1 MINEL
6 LPSGYNPWEGI
17 IRKGAKTAV
26 VGGKSVGKSFFM
38 LQLGMCLSQ
47 GAEFLGYPM
56 EKAGVLYI
64 NAETLKKPLETRIF
78 EMGKTLGLI
87 CDADSGFTLLNTKG
101 RYVPIDELVTKLI
114 ESGERGFGC
123 VMIDPVWHFV
133 PGDEGNTADMDVLS
147 SELDRLC
154 EALDCSVIFSHT
166 SRGGLA
172 SRCAGTVI
180 DLTMTEDAGDAG
192 NLFGR
197 TEGPI
202 KYRMAVKTDGV
213 LGEIPGEVYFDYPVF
228 GRK

>member
-47 GAEFLGYPM
+47 GADFLGYPT
-56 EKAGVLYI
+56 EKTGVLYI
-64 NAETLKKPLETRIF
+64 NAETMKKPLETRIF

-87 CDADSGFTLLNTKG
+87 CDADSGFTLLNARG
-101 RYVPIDELVTKLI
+101 RYMPIDELVTKLI

-133 PGDEGNTADMDVLS
+133 PGDEESTADIDALS

-154 EALDCSVIFSHT
+154 DALNCSVIFSHT

-180 DLTMTEDAGDAG
+180 DLTRTDAGDTG
-192 NLFGR
+192 KGIVGR
-197 TEGPI
+197 AEDSI
-202 KYRMAVKTDGV
+202 VYRMAVKTDAV